1 MDLYQDAKLRQ
12 AAASGKYKR
21 LFMRLVNSNEDKLRM
36 IFEDVEEILGFRL
49 PTSARLYSAWWANE
63 EPGGRHTQALAWT
76 AAGWKTSDVDVDT
89 ETLVFVR
96 KNSIHR
102 PRTDRSKI
110 DLEAFHVHHAELLT
124 NDWTFSREDMYEDRM

>member
-1 MDLYQDAKLRQ
+1 MNLYQDAKLRQ

-21 LFMRLVNSNEDKLRM
+21 LFMRLVSSNEDKLRM

-49 PTSARLYSAWWANE
+49 PPSARKHRAWWANE
-63 EPGGRHTQALAWT
+63 KTGGSHTHALAWT
-76 AAGWKTSDVDVDT
+76 AAGWKTSDVDVDA

-96 KNSIHR
+96 KNTIHR
-102 PRTDRSKI
+102 PSTDRSKI

-124 NDWTFSREDMYEDRM
+124 DDWTFSREDMYEDRI

>member
-49 PTSARLYSAWWANE
+49 PTSARL
-63 EPGGRHTQALAWT
+63 
-76 AAGWKTSDVDVDT
+76 
-89 ETLVFVR
+89 
-96 KNSIHR
+96 
-102 PRTDRSKI
+102 
-110 DLEAFHVHHAELLT
+110 
-124 NDWTFSREDMYEDRM
+124 

>member
-49 PTSARLYSAWWANE
+49 PTSARKHRAWWANE
-63 EPGGRHTQALAWT
+63 RIGGSHAHALAWT

-96 KNSIHR
+96 KNPIHR
-102 PRTDRSKI
+102 PWTDRSKI
-110 DLEAFHVHHAELLT
+110 DLEDFHVHHAELLQK
-124 NDWTFSREDMYEDRM
+124 DATFSREEIYEDRI